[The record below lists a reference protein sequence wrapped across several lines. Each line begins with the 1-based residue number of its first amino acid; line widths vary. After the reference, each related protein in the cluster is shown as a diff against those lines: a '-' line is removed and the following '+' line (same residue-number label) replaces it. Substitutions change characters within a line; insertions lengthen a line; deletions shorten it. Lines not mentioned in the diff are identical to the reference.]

1 MRKNIENVLMSVVV
15 ATVIIAALGYILTI
29 KAMVTAALVIIT
41 LTVGCFAGLQVADF
55 LSKETVRETAD
66 KQVNKK
72 LLIYMVVAVVLFLAL
87 LTVTVFHLYGKLF

>member
-1 MRKNIENVLMSVVV
+1 MRKNIENVLMAVVV
-15 ATVIIAALGYILTI
+15 ATVIIAALGFILTI
-29 KAMVTAALVIIT
+29 KAMTTVALVILT

-72 LLIYMVVAVVLFLAL
+72 LLIYMIVAVVLFLAL
-87 LTVTVFHLYGKLF
+87 LTVTIFHLYGKLF

>member
-1 MRKNIENVLMSVVV
+1 MRKNIENILMSVVV

-29 KAMVTAALVIIT
+29 KAMTSVAFVVLT

-72 LLIYMVVAVVLFLAL
+72 LFIYMVVAVVLFLAL

>member
-29 KAMVTAALVIIT
+29 KAMTSVAFVVLT

>member
-1 MRKNIENVLMSVVV
+1 MRKNIENVLMAVVV

-29 KAMVTAALVIIT
+29 KAMTTVALVILT

-72 LLIYMVVAVVLFLAL
+72 LLIYMIVAVVLFLAL
-87 LTVTVFHLYGKLF
+87 LTVTIFHLYGKLF

>member
-1 MRKNIENVLMSVVV
+1 MRKNIENVLMAVVV

-29 KAMVTAALVIIT
+29 KAMVTAALVILT

-66 KQVNKK
+66 KEQNKK

-87 LTVTVFHLYGKLF
+87 VAVTVFHLYGKLF

>member
-1 MRKNIENVLMSVVV
+1 MRKNIENVLMAVVV
-15 ATVIIAALGYILTI
+15 ATVIIAALGFILTI
-29 KAMVTAALVIIT
+29 KAMTTVALIILT

-72 LLIYMVVAVVLFLAL
+72 LLIYMIVAVVLFLAL
-87 LTVTVFHLYGKLF
+87 LTVTIFHLYGKLF

>member
-1 MRKNIENVLMSVVV
+1 MRKNIENVLMAVVV

-29 KAMVTAALVIIT
+29 KAMVTAALVILT

-66 KQVNKK
+66 KEQNKK

-87 LTVTVFHLYGKLF
+87 VAVTIFHLYGKLF

>member
-1 MRKNIENVLMSVVV
+1 MRKNIENILMAVVV

-72 LLIYMVVAVVLFLAL
+72 LFIYMVVAVVLFLAL

>member
-29 KAMVTAALVIIT
+29 KAMTSVAFVVLT
-41 LTVGCFAGLQVADF
+41 LAVGCFAGLQVADF

>member
-1 MRKNIENVLMSVVV
+1 MRKNIENILMAVVV
-15 ATVIIAALGYILTI
+15 ATVIIAALGFILTI
-29 KAMVTAALVIIT
+29 KAMTTVALVILT

-72 LLIYMVVAVVLFLAL
+72 LLIYMIVAVVLFLAL
-87 LTVTVFHLYGKLF
+87 LTVTIFHLYGKLF

>member
-1 MRKNIENVLMSVVV
+1 MRKNIENVLMAVVV

-29 KAMVTAALVIIT
+29 KAMVTAALIILT

-66 KQVNKK
+66 KEQNKK
-72 LLIYMVVAVVLFLAL
+72 LLIYMVVTVVLFLAL
-87 LTVTVFHLYGKLF
+87 VAVTIFHHYGKLF

>member
-1 MRKNIENVLMSVVV
+1 MRKNIENVLMAVVV

-29 KAMVTAALVIIT
+29 KAMVTAALVILT

-66 KQVNKK
+66 KEQNKK

-87 LTVTVFHLYGKLF
+87 VSATIFHLYGKLF

>member
-1 MRKNIENVLMSVVV
+1 MRKNIENVLMAVVV

-29 KAMVTAALVIIT
+29 KAMVTAALIILT

-66 KQVNKK
+66 KEQNKK
-72 LLIYMVVAVVLFLAL
+72 LLIYMVVTVVLFLAL
-87 LTVTVFHLYGKLF
+87 VAVTIFHLYGKLF

>member
-1 MRKNIENVLMSVVV
+1 MRKNIENVLMAVVV

-29 KAMVTAALVIIT
+29 KAMVTAALVILT

-66 KQVNKK
+66 KEQNKK
-72 LLIYMVVAVVLFLAL
+72 LLIYMVVAVVLFLTLVA
-87 LTVTVFHLYGKLF
+87 VTIFHLYGKLF

>member
-1 MRKNIENVLMSVVV
+1 MRKNIENVLMAVVV

-29 KAMVTAALVIIT
+29 KAMVTAALIILT

-66 KQVNKK
+66 KEQNKK

-87 LTVTVFHLYGKLF
+87 VAVTIFHLYGKLF

>member
-1 MRKNIENVLMSVVV
+1 MRKNIENVLMAVVV

-29 KAMVTAALVIIT
+29 KAMTTVALVILT

-72 LLIYMVVAVVLFLAL
+72 LLIYMIVAVVLFLAL
-87 LTVTVFHLYGKLF
+87 VAATVFHLYGKLF

>member
-1 MRKNIENVLMSVVV
+1 MRKNIENVLMAVVV

-29 KAMVTAALVIIT
+29 KAMVTAALVILT

-66 KQVNKK
+66 KEQNKK

-87 LTVTVFHLYGKLF
+87 LTVTIFHLYGKLF

>member
-1 MRKNIENVLMSVVV
+1 MRKNIENILMSVVV

-29 KAMVTAALVIIT
+29 KAMTSVAFVVLT

>member
-1 MRKNIENVLMSVVV
+1 MRKNIENILMAVVV

-29 KAMVTAALVIIT
+29 KAMTSVAFVVLT

-72 LLIYMVVAVVLFLAL
+72 LFIYMVVAVVLFLAL